1 MRKIVGTITQ
11 LKARAKSIVKGLRKA
26 YPGATTALRFSTS
39 FELLIA
45 TILSAQCT
53 DERVNKVTRRLFK
66 KYRSP
71 QDYLNV
77 DPHEL
82 EQDIRQTGFYRN
94 KTKSIHACCKGL
106 VEEYKGEVPDDMDEL
121 VTLGGV
127 GRKTANL
134 VLGCAFNKPAITVDT
149 HVKRVVGRVELSN
162 ETNPDKIE
170 FDLQRLLDKKDWTQF
185 SNALILHG
193 RYVCQARCPLC
204 NECVIRA
211 YCPFPNKP

>member
-1 MRKIVGTITQ
+1 METLTQ
-11 LKARAKSIVKGLRKA
+11 LKSRAKSIVKGLCKA
-26 YPGATTALRFSTS
+26 YPGATTALGFSTP

-53 DERVNKVTRRLFK
+53 DERVNKVTERLFK
-66 KYRSP
+66 KYRLP

-77 DPHEL
+77 DPSEL
-82 EQDIRQTGFYRN
+82 EQDIKQTGFYRN
-94 KTKSIHACCKGL
+94 KTKSIRACCKGR
-106 VEEYKGEVPDDMDEL
+106 VEKYGGEVPDELDEL

-149 HVKRVVGRVELSN
+149 HVKRVVGRLELSK
-162 ETNPDKIE
+162 ETAPDKIE
-170 FDLQRLLDKKDWTQF
+170 FVLQRLLDRKDWTQF

-193 RYVCQARCPLC
+193 RHICPARRPLC

-211 YCPFPNKP
+211 YCPFPNKQ

>member
-1 MRKIVGTITQ
+1 METLTQ

-26 YPGATTALRFSTS
+26 YPGATTALRFSTP

-53 DERVNKVTRRLFK
+53 DERVNRVTERLFK

-77 DPHEL
+77 NPHEL
-82 EQDIRQTGFYRN
+82 EQDIKQTGFYRN
-94 KTKSIHACCKGL
+94 KTKSIRACCKGL
-106 VEEYKGEVPDDMDEL
+106 VEKYKGEVPDEMDEL

-149 HVKRVVGRVELSN
+149 HVKRVVGRLELSK
-162 ETNPDKIE
+162 ETDPDKIE

-193 RYVCQARCPLC
+193 RHICQARRPLC
-204 NECVIRA
+204 NECIIRA
-211 YCPFPNKP
+211 NCPFPNKQ

>member
-1 MRKIVGTITQ
+1 MQ
-11 LKARAKSIVKGLRKA
+11 LKARAKSIVTGLRKA
-26 YPGATTALRFSTS
+26 YPGATTALRFSTP

-53 DERVNKVTRRLFK
+53 DERVNKVTERLFK
-66 KYRSP
+66 KYRLP
-71 QDYLNV
+71 QDYLIV
-77 DPHEL
+77 DPSEL
-82 EQDIRQTGFYRN
+82 EQDIKQTGFYRN
-94 KTKSIHACCKGL
+94 KTKSIRACCEGL
-106 VEEYKGEVPDDMDEL
+106 VEKYEGEVPDELDEL

-149 HVKRVVGRVELSN
+149 HVKRVVGRLELSK

-185 SNALILHG
+185 SNTLILHG
-193 RYVCQARCPLC
+193 RHICQARRPRC

-211 YCPFPNKP
+211 YCPYPNKQ

>member
-1 MRKIVGTITQ
+1 MQ
-11 LKARAKSIVKGLRKA
+11 LKARAKSIVKGLRKV
-26 YPGATTALRFSTS
+26 YPGATTALRFSMP

-53 DERVNKVTRRLFK
+53 DERVNKVTEWLFK

-94 KTKSIHACCKGL
+94 KAKSIRACCEGL
-106 VEEYKGEVPDDMDEL
+106 VEKYKGEVPDDMDEL

-149 HVKRVVGRVELSN
+149 HVKRVVGRLELSK
-162 ETNPDKIE
+162 ETDPDKIE

-193 RYVCQARCPLC
+193 RHICQARRLLC
-204 NECVIRA
+204 NECIIRA
-211 YCPFPNKP
+211 NCLYPNKQ

>member
-1 MRKIVGTITQ
+1 METLTQ
-11 LKARAKSIVKGLRKA
+11 LKSRAKSIVKGLCKA
-26 YPGATTALRFSTS
+26 YPGATTALRFSTP

-53 DERVNKVTRRLFK
+53 DERVNKVTERLFK

-82 EQDIRQTGFYRN
+82 EQDIKQTGFYRN
-94 KTKSIHACCKGL
+94 KTKSIRACCKGL
-106 VEEYKGEVPDDMDEL
+106 VEKYKGEVPDDMDEL

-149 HVKRVVGRVELSN
+149 HVKRVVGRLELSK
-162 ETNPDKIE
+162 ETDPDKIE

-193 RYVCQARCPLC
+193 RHICQARRPLC
-204 NECVIRA
+204 NECIIRSN
-211 YCPFPNKP
+211 CPFSNKQ

>member
-1 MRKIVGTITQ
+1 MRKIVGTLTQ
-11 LKARAKSIVKGLRKA
+11 LKARARSIVKGLRKE
-26 YPGATTALRFSTS
+26 YPGATTALRFSTP

-53 DERVNKVTRRLFK
+53 DERVNKVTQRLFK

-94 KTKSIHACCKGL
+94 KTKSIRACCQGL
-106 VEEYKGEVPDDMDEL
+106 VEKYGGEVPDDMDEL

-149 HVKRVVGRVELSN
+149 HVKRVVGRLELSK

-185 SNALILHG
+185 SSTLILHG
-193 RYVCQARCPLC
+193 RHICQARHPLC

-211 YCPFPNKP
+211 YCPFPNKQ